1 MEDMTWKEIISII
14 INTIIVVIGGIVFYI
29 GTSIVIDEL
38 YRLNEA
44 IMVGISLMFVGVI
57 LILVFTNFIFKE

>member
-1 MEDMTWKEIISII
+1 MKGLFETL
-14 INTIIVVIGGIVFYI
+14 NTKRGIVFYI